1 MRSISLSPSPVIIR
15 FPICLEKKR
24 SSIQQL
30 HLGMQSDIDARKGL
44 DRGVMQASKYAK
56 ENCAKLRLSCSE
68 GFRFFPLTDLIAGGT
83 SHPLLAALTIYTLP
97 CLELSRL
104 AQPPA
109 LIITIPLLML
119 FVSSRLVS
127 LTSRTV
133 IKLNYLTSRMTART
147 TMLFVCN
154 ENS

>member
-1 MRSISLSPSPVIIR
+1 MYPYLVSIARSQKSISSVLLEKTAHRASIIDEIHLTLTISRYHKLR
-15 FPICLEKKR
+15 FP
-24 SSIQQL
+24 
-30 HLGMQSDIDARKGL
+30 
-44 DRGVMQASKYAK
+44 
-56 ENCAKLRLSCSE
+56 AKLRLSCSE